1 MSSIVL
7 SVVDVQSSVQSF
19 VFLIY
24 VFIVEFVF
32 NNVSCVFVEE
42 FYVF

>member
-7 SVVDVQSSVQSF
+7 SVVDVQSSVQSV

-32 NNVSCVFVEE
+32 SNVSCVFVVE